1 MYAQTRTIVIE
12 GGGGGAEKRKIGKSY
27 ENPNSLEKGPA
38 QYNVPLV

>member
-12 GGGGGAEKRKIGKSY
+12 GGGGQRKGKLANH

>member
-12 GGGGGAEKRKIGKSY
+12 GGGAEKRKIGKSY